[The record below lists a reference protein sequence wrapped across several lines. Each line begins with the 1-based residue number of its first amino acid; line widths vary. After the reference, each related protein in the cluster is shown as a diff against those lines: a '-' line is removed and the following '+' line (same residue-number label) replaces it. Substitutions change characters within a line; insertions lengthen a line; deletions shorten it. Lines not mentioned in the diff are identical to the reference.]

1 MNATD
6 PTLANILQ
14 TQGNIE
20 HYHIPKYQREYTWGL
35 GEWEQLLADIEENNA
50 GYFMGSIICIDDN
63 SELGPGESRIFEL
76 VDGQQRLITLSLF
89 LMSIYKKLKKLEE
102 EIDEDKDDDE
112 IDEDR
117 LRINSIR
124 KQLVHKKTQINR
136 TEIGF
141 FKEANKYC
149 FLRVQPSTQNANFKD
164 YLHILNELGLLKGNF
179 YSKFC
184 GLRRIYKAFN
194 FFYKQTPNSKNE
206 LSELCDKINSLKFV
220 HISVSSSSDAFTLF
234 ESLNNRGVP
243 LSVMDIIKNKML
255 GSLEKQ
261 SQINIDSAYEK
272 WQSLLGYLPEYQDQ
286 ERFLRQYYNAFKVNP
301 DFRIE
306 RFPKATKSNLVKI
319 YEKFIK
325 RDAEKIFLELLNKAQ
340 IYSKFIVTDLDAD
353 SKESKSLV
361 ELQRIGA
368 SPSYT
373 LLIYLYSLEH
383 DKFENHD
390 ESKNELLQFLTKYYL
405 RRNITDYPNTR
416 DLDAINMEVVE
427 ECENH
432 LKNGNKLNSELL
444 KQFILNGRG
453 KPSEISYFKECLED
467 NLFRKNSN
475 MARYVLTKIDEIT
488 HSREYKPQL
497 WQRNDKGLLVWT
509 VEHIFPQGSNIPI
522 AWIEMISCGDREKA
536 QIIHE
541 ECVHSLGNLTLS
553 GYNSQLYNANF
564 NKKQSLHEKRKF
576 LGYEINIGYKNGLAL
591 NKIEFQVNGKTESLA
606 TINEWNEDAIKARNG
621 KMVDILLSLFAFDND
636 ELHSLN

>member
-14 TQGNIE
+14 TQGNLE
-20 HYHIPKYQREYTWGL
+20 HYHVPKYQREYTWGL
-35 GEWEQLLADIEENNA
+35 GEWEQLLADIEENNI

-63 SELGPGESRIFEL
+63 IELGPGESRIFEL
-76 VDGQQRLITLSLF
+76 VDGQQRLTTLSLL
-89 LMSIYKKLKKLEE
+89 LMSIYKKLKKSEKFYEDQDEE
-102 EIDEDKDDDE
+102 ELDEHK
-112 IDEDR
+112 

-124 KQLVHKKTQINR
+124 KQLVHKKTQINS
-136 TEIGF
+136 TERGY
-141 FKEANKYC
+141 FKEGNKYC
-149 FLRVQPSTQNANFKD
+149 FLRVQPSTQNANFDD
-164 YLHILNELGLLKGNF
+164 YLHILNELDLLKGDFN
-179 YSKFC
+179 SRFC
-184 GLRRIYKAFN
+184 GLRRIYKTFK
-194 FFYKQTPNSKNE
+194 FFCKQIPDSINE
-206 LSELCDKINSLKFV
+206 LNELFDKVNSLKFV

-272 WQSLLGYLPEYQDQ
+272 WQSLLVYLPEYQDQ
-286 ERFLRQYYNAFKVNP
+286 ERFLRQYYNAFKIYP
-301 DFRIE
+301 DFRID
-306 RFPKATKSNLVKI
+306 RFQKATKSNLVKI
-319 YEKFIK
+319 YEKYIK
-325 RDAEKIFLELLNKAQ
+325 KDAETIFNELLTKAKL
-340 IYSKFIVTDLDAD
+340 YTKFIVTDSEAD
-353 SKESKSLV
+353 SKETKSLV

-383 DKFENHD
+383 DKFENYD
-390 ESKNELLQFLTKYYL
+390 ESKNEFLQFLTKYYL

-416 DLDAINMEVVE
+416 DLDAINMEVIE

-432 LKNGNKLNSELL
+432 LKNDNKLNGELL
-444 KQFILNGRG
+444 KQFVLKGRG

-488 HSREYKPQL
+488 HSREYKPKL

-509 VEHIFPQGSNIPI
+509 VEHILPQGSNIPN
-522 AWIEMISCGDREKA
+522 AWIEMISGGDREKA
-536 QIIHE
+536 YNIHE
-541 ECVHSLGNLTLS
+541 KCVHSLGNLTLS
-553 GYNSQLYNANF
+553 GYNSQLYNASF
-564 NKKQSLHEKRKF
+564 DKKQSLQEKRRI

-591 NKIEFQVNGKTESLA
+591 NNLKFQVNGKSESLA
-606 TINEWNEDAIKARNG
+606 TIKEWNEGAIKARND
-621 KMVDILLSLFAFDND
+621 KMVDILLNLFAFEND
-636 ELHSLN
+636 ELHFLN